1 MHFSHLKKLVS
12 PGWYK
17 DSILETAQI
26 LVTRREL
33 FWEMSKLE
41 LRERYA
47 GQVLG
52 LFWAVALPLL
62 TMAVYLFI
70 FAFVFKAKM
79 SVTQNGSSGWGESY
93 ALYLLSGLIPWMT
106 LQDVMTRSATAISAN
121 ASMVKQVVF
130 PLEILP
136 LKVLYPAVINLGV
149 TLAIFILY
157 GLLAYGLPS
166 PLLLALPLVVAV
178 QLVAAAGIALL
189 FSAAGAYLRDMKDMV
204 SVLCFILVYCM
215 PIFFTPGM
223 LPPWAY
229 NIILLNPLSHMVLMY
244 HDILY
249 HGQITSPL
257 SWIVFPLFAAG
268 MWAVGCRTF
277 QTVKHFFGNV
287 L

>member
-1 MHFSHLKKLVS
+1 MYFGHLKKLIS
-12 PGWYK
+12 PNWYK
-17 DSILETAQI
+17 ASLVETAKI
-26 LVTRREL
+26 LVFRREL
-33 FWEMSKLE
+33 LWEMCKLE

-52 LFWAVALPLL
+52 LFWTVALPLL

-79 SVTQNGSSGWGESY
+79 SVVQSGSAGWGESY
-93 ALYLLSGLIPWMT
+93 ALYLLSGLIPWMA
-106 LQDVMTRSATAISAN
+106 LQDIMVRSATAISSN

-136 LKVLYPAVINLGV
+136 LKMLYPAAINLGI

-178 QLVAAAGIALL
+178 QLVAGAGMALL
-189 FSAAGAYLRDMKDMV
+189 FSSAGAYLRDMKDLV
-204 SVLCFILVYCM
+204 GVLCFILVYCM

-229 NIILLNPLSHMVLMY
+229 NIILLNPLSHMVLVY

-257 SWIVFPLFAAG
+257 SWVVFPLFAVG

-277 QTVKHFFGNV
+277 QTVKHFLGNV